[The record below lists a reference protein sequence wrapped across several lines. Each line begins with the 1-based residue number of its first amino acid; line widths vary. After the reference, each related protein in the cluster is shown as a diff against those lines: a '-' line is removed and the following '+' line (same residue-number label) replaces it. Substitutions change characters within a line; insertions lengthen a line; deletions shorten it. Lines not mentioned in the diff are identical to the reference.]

1 MTGSGASAAA
11 AFWSARCR
19 RTPDAPFLYSEGSRW
34 TYAQFDEWSGELAR
48 DLRAAGIG
56 PDSRLAVILTNTPAH
71 LRLLIAVFKLGC
83 TAVPINP
90 DSTPQEAGFVLRA
103 SGARAV
109 ATDAGGWA
117 RLGRLLPG
125 TTAAGLTWINAEDP
139 AAGLGDAAVGSPR
152 AAAPLAGAGPACAPP
167 DSDPLRPLFL
177 MYTSGSSGTP
187 KGVLLPPAG
196 FATTGTASAGRMG
209 LTADD
214 RIICVLP
221 LFHVGT
227 THLQVAA
234 VIAAGAGL
242 ILPRRF
248 SARRF
253 WDQVRQSGATHAVLP
268 SVIVSIL
275 MTASPRPS
283 DPGSGLRTIATDRW
297 PARFCRRFGVEALPV
312 WAMTELS
319 AMGTMTPAGHPDRP
333 AGLIGRPLPADAQVE
348 ARRAD
353 GSAAAAGET
362 GEIWFRHPYVMLGY
376 DGDPQATAAVLAD
389 GWVRTGDLGHLDRDG
404 WVYFDGRVKNIIKRS
419 GENISAEE
427 VESALR
433 AHPAVRDCLVLGVPD
448 PIRTEE
454 ALALVVLV
462 PGGSLAASEL
472 PGWCAHRGLA
482 AWKVP
487 RYARLLTEPLP
498 QLASGKVDR
507 RGAAGLADPALAV
520 DLRPPVT

>member
-1 MTGSGASAAA
+1 MTGALSAA

-19 RTPDAPFLYSEGSRW
+19 HTPDARFLRSEGSRW
-34 TYAQFDEWSGELAR
+34 TYAEFDRWSGELTR

-56 PDSRLAVILTNTPAH
+56 PDDRLAVILPNTPTH
-71 LRLLIAVFKLGC
+71 LRLLVAVFKLGC

-109 ATDAGGWA
+109 ATDPSGWA
-117 RLGRLLPG
+117 ALGRHLPG
-125 TTAAGLTWINAEDP
+125 ANLTWINAEDP
-139 AAGLGDAAVGSPR
+139 GGGLGAGAPGPPAAPVSIA
-152 AAAPLAGAGPACAPP
+152 AAAPDG
-167 DSDPLRPLFL
+167 DPLRSLFL

-187 KGVLLPPAG
+187 KGVLLPSAG
-196 FATTGTASAGRMG
+196 FATTGTAAAGRFG
-209 LTADD
+209 LTGDD

-221 LFHVGT
+221 LFHAGT

-234 VIAAGAGL
+234 VIAAGAEL
-242 ILPRRF
+242 VLPRRF

-253 WDQVRQSGATHAVLP
+253 WDQVRQAGATHAVLP
-268 SVIVSIL
+268 SVITSIL
-275 MTASPRPS
+275 MTAPPRTS
-283 DPGSGLRTIATDRW
+283 DAGSGLRRIATDRW
-297 PARFCRRFGVEALPV
+297 PAGFCRRFGVEALPI

-319 AMGTMTPAGHPDRP
+319 AMGTMTPPGRGDCP
-333 AGLIGRPLPADAQVE
+333 AGLIGRPLPADAQLEV
-348 ARRAD
+348 RRAD
-353 GSAAAAGET
+353 GSTAAAGET
-362 GEIWFRHPYVMLGY
+362 GEIWFWHPHVMLGY
-376 DGDPQATAAVLAD
+376 DGDPQATATVLVD

-404 WVYFDGRVKNIIKRS
+404 WVYFDGRLKNIIKRS

-462 PGGSLAASEL
+462 PGGSLAAAEVQD
-472 PGWCAHRGLA
+472 WCRTQG
-482 AWKVP
+482 
-487 RYARLLTEPLP
+487 
-498 QLASGKVDR
+498 
-507 RGAAGLADPALAV
+507 
-520 DLRPPVT
+520 RPPGRSHDTSGC

>member
-1 MTGSGASAAA
+1 MTGTGSVSVPISGAG
-11 AFWSARCR
+11 FWSHRCR
-19 RTPDAPFLYSEGSRW
+19 RTPDAPFLASEGSRW
-34 TYAQFDEWSGELAR
+34 TYGQFDEWSGELAR

-56 PDSRLAVILTNTPAH
+56 PGDRLAVILPNTPAH

-109 ATDAGGWA
+109 ATDPGGWA
-117 RLGRLLPG
+117 GLGKLLPV
-125 TTAAGLTWINAEDP
+125 TDLTWINAEDP
-139 AAGLGDAAVGSPR
+139 AAGLGDAAPGPPR
-152 AAAPLAGAGPACAPP
+152 TAAPLADADAAP
-167 DSDPLRPLFL
+167 DRDPLRPLFL

-187 KGVLLPPAG
+187 KGVLLPSAG

-209 LTADD
+209 LTAAN

-221 LFHVGT
+221 LFHAGT

-242 ILPRRF
+242 VLPPRF

-253 WDQVRQSGATHAVLP
+253 WDQVRESGATHAVLP
-268 SVIVSIL
+268 SVITSIL
-275 MTASPRPS
+275 MTAPPRPS

-297 PARFCRRFGVEALPV
+297 PAGFCRRFGVEALPV

-348 ARRAD
+348 VRRAD
-353 GSAAAAGET
+353 GSAAAAGQT
-362 GEIWFRHPYVMLGY
+362 GEIWFRHPHVMLGY
-376 DGDPQATAAVLAD
+376 DGDPEATAAVLVD

-462 PGGSLAASEL
+462 PGGSLTAPEL

-487 RYARLLTEPLP
+487 RYVRLLTEPLP

-507 RGAAGLADPALAV
+507 RAAARLADPALAT
-520 DLRPPVT
+520 DLSRK